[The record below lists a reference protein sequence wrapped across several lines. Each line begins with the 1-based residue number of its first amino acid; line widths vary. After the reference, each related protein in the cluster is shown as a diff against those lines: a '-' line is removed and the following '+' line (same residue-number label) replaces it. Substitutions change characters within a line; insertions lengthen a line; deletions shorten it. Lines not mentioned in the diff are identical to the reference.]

1 MKGTHPVITLLGS
14 HSGNNLGDAA
24 IMSSVLESF
33 TQLLPDAEFLVPSP
47 KPQFIDNNYGEKYKV
62 KGIDIMPKTLS
73 VRFFGLPTFKA
84 LWKSDIALILDGIIF
99 GKQLF
104 NPAFNFLIVLV
115 FVVPIAKLL
124 GCKVVCYSCGIGPFP
139 VPLSKTLARW
149 TLNACDLVIM
159 RENDSKKLAEEI
171 GVTKPITVT
180 GDAAFINPVSDD
192 SVGKEILSAHGGS
205 DSSYI
210 GLNVTSYFDGWLAAH
225 EKLTSKE
232 AFLKI
237 LEEAFLEV
245 SKTTGARIV
254 LFSTHPMDEPAVDFL
269 GSKLNAVII
278 KNREYLSHD
287 IQAAMKQ
294 CDLFVGMRFHSIIL
308 ASAVEV
314 PVVALLYAPKVKGY
328 MRQLGCE
335 ELGLELHKLTKENLI
350 ESLLS
355 AWSKR
360 SEIKQRQKAVIDTLK
375 DGAKMAV
382 KTVAQ
387 RYFNVT

>member
-24 IMSSVLESF
+24 ILSSILESF
-33 TQLLPDAEFLVPSP
+33 TKLLPHAEFLVPSP
-47 KPQFIDNNYGEKYKV
+47 KPEFIDNNYGKKYNA

-73 VRFFGLPTFKA
+73 VRFFGFPTFKA
-84 LWKSDIALILDGIIF
+84 LYKSDIALILDGIIF

-115 FVVPIAKLL
+115 FVVPIARML

-139 VPLSKTLARW
+139 VIFSKTLAKW

-159 RENDSKKLAEEI
+159 RENDSKKLAEDI

-192 SVGKEILSAHGGS
+192 SVGKEILSNHGA
-205 DSSYI
+205 SSGPYI
-210 GLNVTSYFDGWLAAH
+210 GLNVTSYFDGWLAPH
-225 EKLTSKE
+225 ERLSSKE
-232 AFLKI
+232 AFLEI
-237 LEEAFLEV
+237 LEGAFSEV
-245 SKTTGARIV
+245 SKSTGAKIV
-254 LFSTHPMDEPAVDFL
+254 LFSTHPMDDPAVDFL
-269 GSKLNAVII
+269 GAKLNAVIV
-278 KNREYLSHD
+278 KNKEFLSHD
-287 IQAAMKQ
+287 IQAAMRQ

-335 ELGLELHKLTKENLI
+335 DLGLELHKLTKENLTQ
-350 ESLLS
+350 SLLS
-355 AWSKR
+355 AWESR
-360 SEIKQRQKAVIDTLK
+360 TEIKQKQKAVIDTLK
-375 DGAKMAV
+375 EGAQRAAQ
-382 KTVAQ
+382 TVAQ
-387 RYFNVT
+387 RYF